1 MSYMNWFPQIDNSL
15 HGIDMP
21 YTIRTII
28 ADQEAATRERL
39 RMLLGSE
46 PGLEVVEECQ
56 SGAET
61 LGAIRLLKPDLLLL
75 GIQMSDCDGFQLLR
89 SIFPEDM
96 PIVILTSPEDRHA
109 LRAFEAQALD
119 FLVKPFDQHRFAAAI
134 ERVRMERLHLRDRSL
149 THRLLHL
156 LTEVQRQPV
165 SDPRL
170 AVKVEGRV
178 LLLELDQIDWIQADG
193 NYVRIKAG
201 TESYSLREAISRI
214 GRRLDPKRFVRIHRS
229 IIVNVRR
236 IRELQPCN
244 SGEYM
249 VVLKDGKEL
258 SCSRGYRAGL
268 RQLFAAQ

>member
-1 MSYMNWFPQIDNSL
+1 MAYP
-15 HGIDMP
+15 
-21 YTIRTII
+21 IRTII
-28 ADQEAATRERL
+28 ADEEPATRERL
-39 RMLLGSE
+39 RILLGSE
-46 PGLEVVEECQ
+46 SGLEVIEECQ

-61 LGAIRLLKPDLLLL
+61 LAAVRSLKPDLLLL
-75 GIQMSDCDGFQLLR
+75 GIQMPDCDGFEVLR
-89 SIFPEDM
+89 GIFPEDM
-96 PIVILTSPEDRHA
+96 PIVILTSPHDRHA
-109 LRAFEAQALD
+109 MRAFEARAFD
-119 FLVKPFDQHRFAAAI
+119 FLVRPFDEHRLHAAI

-156 LTEVQRQPV
+156 LAEAQRQPV
-165 SDPRL
+165 SDLRL

-178 LLLELDQIDWIQADG
+178 LLLELDQIDWIEADG

-201 TESYSLREAISRI
+201 AESYSLREGISRI
-214 GRRLDPKRFVRIHRS
+214 YRRLDPKRFVRIHRS